1 MANPGGC
8 GSESLDLGKQGAGA
22 QEKEQVSADRLLTK
36 SVALGEY
43 KKVHPYETRDISEL
57 NTHFLKK
64 DRGRIRW
71 HVVDADGVV
80 LGRLAARTARL
91 LIGKDFPDW
100 TPFSDHREGIIVIN
114 AEKVRLTGRKLEQK
128 VYRHYTGYPGGLK
141 EISAERLLE
150 TKPEELVRE
159 AVLGMLPKSRLGS
172 RLATR
177 LKVYAGARHPHGAQ
191 NPMPPRLAV

>member
-1 MANPGGC
+1 MRRGM
-8 GSESLDLGKQGAGA
+8 
-22 QEKEQVSADRLLTK
+22 LTK
-36 SVALGEY
+36 SVTVSEY
-43 KKVHPYETRDISEL
+43 KGVHHYGTRDRREL
-57 NTHFLKK
+57 DTHFLKK
-64 DRGRIRW
+64 ERGKVRW

-128 VYRHYTGYPGGLK
+128 VYRHHTGYPGGLK
-141 EISAERLLE
+141 EISAHRLLE
-150 TKPEELVRE
+150 TKPEALVRE

-172 RLATR
+172 RLTTR
-177 LKVYAGARHPHGAQ
+177 LKVYAGPRHPHEAQ
-191 NPMPPRLAV
+191 NPVPARLAV